1 MCGAIPFILRSKRSL
16 KSLFGRCELYKHF
29 TPDGVNGRPRRS
41 NYLVRPTSGRL
52 FD

>member
-1 MCGAIPFILRSKRSL
+1 MCGSDFFSHYAQKELNEF
-16 KSLFGRCELYKHF
+16 FGGREVYKHF
-29 TPDGVNGRPRRS
+29 TPDGGDWSSRRS

>member
-1 MCGAIPFILRSKRSL
+1 VWSDFFHITLQKELNEF
-16 KSLFGRCELYKHF
+16 FGGREVYKHF
-29 TPDGVNGRPRRS
+29 TPDGVIGRPRRS